1 MKNPGTTNSEQLTGK
16 QLRFLRG
23 LGHHLSAKVIIGR
36 QGITDHLI
44 ASVEA
49 MLIAD
54 ELIKMKIGSTG
65 EVDRQ
70 QAAAIIAERTGACI
84 VQVLGKTILL
94 YRENRNKKAAK
105 KIHLP

>member
-1 MKNPGTTNSEQLTGK
+1 MKNAGTANPAILTGK

-23 LGHHLSAKVIIGR
+23 LGHHLSAKVIVGR

-54 ELIKMKIGSTG
+54 ELIKMKIGGTG
-65 EVDRQ
+65 DVDRQ
-70 QAAAIIAERTGACI
+70 QTAAMVAERTGACI

-94 YRENRNKKAAK
+94 YRENRDKTAAK

>member
-1 MKNPGTTNSEQLTGK
+1 MKNSFTANCEQFTGK

-23 LGHHLSAKVIIGR
+23 LGHHLSATVIIGR

-54 ELIKMKIGSTG
+54 ELIKIKIGSTG

-70 QAAAIIAERTGACI
+70 QAASIIAERTGACI

-94 YRENRNKKAAK
+94 YRESRDKKAAR
-105 KIHLP
+105 KIQLP